1 MRIETVNAAKAAYY
15 IALKDMKAYYF
26 KPPNISW
33 GILFPLAFLLAF
45 YIRNPSDFS
54 AMLPGFLALSLL
66 FATTSMEAITITF
79 ERMTGALERLM
90 LYPVSTLTV
99 ISGKVAGGAFF
110 GITVTAALFF
120 GLFLIFELNVTGPV
134 LFLASVIISSI
145 AFAALGAFVSVSVR
159 QVFEAQ
165 TLANLFRFPMIFLSG
180 VFIPIHDLPPSVRP
194 VAYLMPLT
202 YSIDSIKASLGYEP
216 EVLPPMASLAVLLI
230 FIFILFMLSIW
241 ILKRRMS

>member
-1 MRIETVNAAKAAYY
+1 MRIETVNVARAAYY

-45 YIRNPSDFS
+45 YVRNPGDFS
-54 AMLPGFLALSLL
+54 GMLAGFLALCLL

-99 ISGKVAGGAFF
+99 ISGKIAGGAFF

-120 GLFLIFELNVTGPV
+120 GLFLFFEVKVSSPV
-134 LFLASVIISSI
+134 LFFVSVIISSI

-180 VFIPIHDLPPSVRP
+180 VFIPVSALPPALRP
-194 VAYLMPLT
+194 VAYAMPLT
-202 YSIDSIKASLGYEP
+202 YSVDILKVSFGSTAEI
-216 EVLPPMASLAVLLI
+216 LPPVASLAVLLVFTI
-230 FIFILFMLSIW
+230 AFLGLSVKIM
-241 ILKRRMS
+241 KNRVS